1 VAALLLTA
9 LPATAVTALAASD
22 SARVRPAVAADT
34 GIRHVFVIVLE
45 NEDYEASYGATAH
58 PYLGRVLPAKGTI
71 LTQYHAIAHVSQP
84 NYIAMVSGQGPNPVT
99 QSDCQQYVD
108 FVPSP
113 AVFDPRGNGQ
123 ALGIGCVYPAEVQT
137 LPEQLTAK
145 GLSWR
150 GYMEDMGATPSR
162 EPARCGQ
169 PGDPALPGVRD
180 QTQSA
185 TADDQYAARHNPF
198 VYFHSLLDSG
208 ACARN
213 VVPITAL
220 VHDLDRISTTRNLSF
235 ITPNLC
241 NDGHD
246 EPCVG
251 KDAKGSTAGGFTS
264 VDNFLKVWVP
274 RILRSPAFQKDGLLV
289 ITTDEAEVS
298 DATACCDEP
307 IGPDSPMPGI
317 TGPGGG
323 RTGALLI
330 GRCVVPGSK
339 VSTPYN
345 HYSLLRSLEDLFHI
359 TRGGADGRGHLGYAG
374 ADGLRSFGRDVFRGC
389 PTTSGRT

>member
-1 VAALLLTA
+1 VRLRLVTSALLLAA
-9 LPATAVTALAASD
+9 LPAAAATAASGH
-22 SARVRPAVAADT
+22 APAGHRPAAAAHT
-34 GIRHVFVIVLE
+34 GIRHVFVVVLE

-58 PYLGRVLPAKGTI
+58 PYLGRVLPAKGAL
-71 LTQYHAIAHVSQP
+71 LTEYHAIAHVSQP

-108 FVPSP
+108 FLPSP

-123 ALGIGCVYPAEVQT
+123 ALGAGCVYPAQVRT
-137 LPEQLTAK
+137 LPEQLTDA
-145 GLSWR
+145 GLTWR

-169 PGDPALPGVRD
+169 PGDPAPPGTRD
-180 QTQSA
+180 QTQAA
-185 TADDQYAARHNPF
+185 TAGDQYAARHNPF

-213 VVPITAL
+213 VVPLTAL
-220 VHDLDRISTTRNLSF
+220 EHDLARVSTTRNLSF

-251 KDAKGSTAGGFTS
+251 KDAMGSSAGGFTS
-264 VDNFLKVWVP
+264 VDNFLRVWVP
-274 RILRSPAFQKDGLLV
+274 RILASPAFGKDGLLV
-289 ITTDEAEVS
+289 ITTDEAEVGG
-298 DATACCDEP
+298 DASACCGEP

-323 RTGALLI
+323 RTGALVI
-330 GRCVVPGSK
+330 GRCVEPGSR
-339 VSTPYN
+339 VATPYN
-345 HYSLLRSLEDLFHI
+345 HYSLLRSLEDLFHV
-359 TRGGADGRGHLGYAG
+359 GHLGYAG
-374 ADGLRSFGRDVFRGC
+374 ADGLRAFGRDVFRAC
-389 PTTSGRT
+389 PTTSGRA